1 MGNMLKNHLLNRLNH
16 PENHIR
22 PVQIIHQN
30 FPKTDAETEAYL
42 DRAEALGIGGFCV
55 NMDDL
60 DGYLREDSAVW
71 GALASFID
79 KAFERDLQIWIYDER
94 AYPSGAA
101 CDLVLKK
108 LPDAQVKGLVCMK
121 RDTDGGE
128 GEWAREARYAAA
140 YPMENGI
147 LLKSKAIELPCENG
161 VIRWNLPDGD
171 WRILAFETRPVNF
184 LTENKVP
191 YSDLMRAD
199 VVSGFIEITHERYRR
214 YLGDDRIRRITA
226 FFTDEP
232 GLPVHGC
239 SSYFYETDAVC
250 AWTEEMD
257 RLLPDFEKNYADL
270 FFDTDGDYR
279 KSRRMWWKT
288 AARLFGEN
296 YFGQIAE
303 WCRKWGTRMTGHL
316 YGEETLSMQ
325 IGLNADLFGLMR
337 YMQMPGVDRLYCDDP
352 RDVTAEK
359 TASSAAHLYGKTM
372 VMSENSFHLEHNW
385 WKTPEKAVHENRLN
399 SAYYQA
405 QLGVTHPASYFSY
418 PDENRAD
425 YELKAARAG
434 LFTSYGTHKTDVLV
448 LIPMTAAYERF
459 AVPDHKYWNVG
470 PCTVAPYQGE
480 SIQKL
485 EEAYGQVLELL
496 EDRHFDF
503 DLIDEAGLAE
513 CTAENGRISTGY
525 EDFSALVAFDSGTS
539 DAETRAVMERF
550 LRAGGHITF
559 VNTDL
564 PTESAAALAAKYP
577 DQVKFTEA
585 ADIAENLCAEPVLPV
600 SGDCDGIRVKKTV
613 TAGAELYFIHNR
625 RDSARK
631 VTVSLTG
638 EMTLCS
644 MDMEV
649 TDFDSD
655 GEFELTVPPKDALM
669 LIRRLEEEPMPEME
683 MNGEFRILQL
693 TDTQVTDLFQ
703 SRNSIRFD
711 QLKGAFFREG
721 IHDNF
726 VRTYDSVRR
735 LVREADPNLIII
747 TGDLIYGETDDSG
760 ALWLQFTDVMDSLGV
775 PWAFVWGNHD
785 NESARGVSWQIERLS
800 RCRNCIFRRGNVTGN
815 SNYAIRL
822 TENGNERAML
832 VFLDTN
838 GCRIV
843 GNRWAPEEGMS
854 EPNPDEGLLEHRESI
869 ADDQCA
875 WYRDLMADRDIPSYV
890 FFHVPPHQVDAVY
903 DRYNSG
909 RKPFVCDQPGDFGEI
924 NDIGGDHACLNPDF
938 WETAKAANCR
948 GMFMGH
954 DHRNNGS
961 FMHDGIRIT
970 FGLKTGSHVSHKS
983 DLLGGTLIRL
993 KDGGFSVEHIYD
1005 YAPGK

>member
-55 NMDDL
+55 NMDDP

-147 LLKSKAIELPCENG
+147 LLKSGAIELPCENG

-270 FFDTDGDYR
+270 FFETDGDYR

-303 WCRKWGTRMTGHL
+303 WCRKWGTRMTGHF
-316 YGEETLSMQ
+316 YGEETLAMQ

-359 TASSAAHLYGKTM
+359 TASSVAHLYGRTM

-470 PCTVAPYQGE
+470 PCTVSPYQGE

-513 CTAENGRISTGY
+513 CTAENGRTSTGY

-577 DQVKFTEA
+577 DQVKFTDA

-600 SGDCDGIRVKKTV
+600 SGDCDGVRVKKTV

-631 VTVSLTG
+631 VTVSLSGSLTV
-638 EMTLCS
+638 CS
-644 MDMEV
+644 MDMDV
-649 TDFDSD
+649 TDFDSA

-669 LIRRLEEEPMPEME
+669 LMRWLEEEPMPEME

-703 SRNSIRFD
+703 ARNSIRFD

-822 TENGNERAML
+822 TENGDERAML

-838 GCRIV
+838 GCRVV

-875 WYRDLMADRDIPSYV
+875 WYRDLMADRDIPSYA

-948 GMFMGH
+948 GMFVGH

-993 KDGGFSVEHIYD
+993 KDDGFSVEHIYD

>member
-359 TASSAAHLYGKTM
+359 TASSAAHLYGRTM

-425 YELKAARAG
+425 YELKA
-434 LFTSYGTHKTDVLV
+434 
-448 LIPMTAAYERF
+448 
-459 AVPDHKYWNVG
+459 
-470 PCTVAPYQGE
+470 
-480 SIQKL
+480 
-485 EEAYGQVLELL
+485 
-496 EDRHFDF
+496 
-503 DLIDEAGLAE
+503 
-513 CTAENGRISTGY
+513 
-525 EDFSALVAFDSGTS
+525 
-539 DAETRAVMERF
+539 
-550 LRAGGHITF
+550 
-559 VNTDL
+559 
-564 PTESAAALAAKYP
+564 
-577 DQVKFTEA
+577 
-585 ADIAENLCAEPVLPV
+585 
-600 SGDCDGIRVKKTV
+600 
-613 TAGAELYFIHNR
+613 
-625 RDSARK
+625 
-631 VTVSLTG
+631 
-638 EMTLCS
+638 
-644 MDMEV
+644 
-649 TDFDSD
+649 
-655 GEFELTVPPKDALM
+655 
-669 LIRRLEEEPMPEME
+669 
-683 MNGEFRILQL
+683 
-693 TDTQVTDLFQ
+693 
-703 SRNSIRFD
+703 
-711 QLKGAFFREG
+711 
-721 IHDNF
+721 
-726 VRTYDSVRR
+726 
-735 LVREADPNLIII
+735 
-747 TGDLIYGETDDSG
+747 
-760 ALWLQFTDVMDSLGV
+760 
-775 PWAFVWGNHD
+775 
-785 NESARGVSWQIERLS
+785 
-800 RCRNCIFRRGNVTGN
+800 
-815 SNYAIRL
+815 
-822 TENGNERAML
+822 
-832 VFLDTN
+832 
-838 GCRIV
+838 
-843 GNRWAPEEGMS
+843 
-854 EPNPDEGLLEHRESI
+854 
-869 ADDQCA
+869 
-875 WYRDLMADRDIPSYV
+875 
-890 FFHVPPHQVDAVY
+890 
-903 DRYNSG
+903 
-909 RKPFVCDQPGDFGEI
+909 
-924 NDIGGDHACLNPDF
+924 
-938 WETAKAANCR
+938 
-948 GMFMGH
+948 
-954 DHRNNGS
+954 
-961 FMHDGIRIT
+961 
-970 FGLKTGSHVSHKS
+970 
-983 DLLGGTLIRL
+983 
-993 KDGGFSVEHIYD
+993 
-1005 YAPGK
+1005 